1 MAWLKQLKKLGRRLI
16 KWFFRISLWINAS
29 SFFSK
34 KIRDWDCFASLMI
47 PLFAKNS
54 RLGYFFN
61 ANNPHRQ
68 QVGSATLPQGESD
81 KTESVKNI
89 TKKFYGV

>member
-1 MAWLKQLKKLGRRLI
+1 
-16 KWFFRISLWINAS
+16 
-29 SFFSK
+29 
-34 KIRDWDCFASLMI
+34 MI

-81 KTESVKNI
+81 YSEKFTSVFVKFNI
-89 TKKFYGV
+89 A

>member
-1 MAWLKQLKKLGRRLI
+1 MRGFKKNLKNKIKKLSFLE
-16 KWFFRISLWINAS
+16 FFLRINVS
-29 SFFSK
+29 SFSSK
-34 KIRDWDCFASLMI
+34 KICARDCVASLLI

-81 KTESVKNI
+81 KTESVKTI
-89 TKKFYGV
+89 AKKF

>member
-1 MAWLKQLKKLGRRLI
+1 
-16 KWFFRISLWINAS
+16 
-29 SFFSK
+29 
-34 KIRDWDCFASLMI
+34 MI

-89 TKKFYGV
+89 TKKF